1 LLPLRRLPVAGGLV
15 ACASLMLY
23 RLRTCMCVFGVGG
36 LSRRAA
42 RRVAGLA
49 KRHAALLER
58 AAKRREASTR

>member
-1 LLPLRRLPVAGGLV
+1 MRIADVVPA
-15 ACASLMLY
+15 AH
-23 RLRTCMCVFGVGG
+23 MCVFGVGG